1 MQQSSPS
8 TPSIPTRLVI
18 SALRWAI
25 ILAMPVFL
33 VLTSV
38 GLVATE
44 TFLRLEY
51 HRPGFPADPYGFTRE
66 DRLTYGPYGVRY
78 MTNSADISYL
88 ADLTIDGRPAFR
100 QKELDHMQDV
110 KVVARTAFRVHS
122 AVTLGLLAAVGLL
135 VWRPATRHD
144 LRLALSGGGIFT
156 VGLILTLVVS
166 MFAAWDVF
174 FDGFH
179 SVFFEG
185 TSWRFYNSDTL
196 IRLYPEQFWFDAAL
210 AIGIGTLSGAL
221 ALIGAVWIYDRRHG
235 ANNNGAAQDPV
246 ERIALVDSVD

>member
-1 MQQSSPS
+1 MQQLSP
-8 TPSIPTRLVI
+8 TTTSILSRVVI
-18 SALRWAI
+18 PALRWYI
-25 ILAMPVFL
+25 VLAMPVFL

-38 GLVATE
+38 RLVATE

-51 HRPGFPADPYGFTRE
+51 HRPGFPTDPYGFTRE
-66 DRLTYGPYGVRY
+66 DRLVYGPYGVRY
-78 MTNSADISYL
+78 MTNDAEISYL
-88 ADLTIDGRPAFR
+88 ADLTIDDQPAFR

-110 KVVARTAFRVHS
+110 KVVARTAFRFHNIL
-122 AVTLGLLAAVGLL
+122 TLGLIAAIGLL
-135 VWRPATRHD
+135 AWRPATR
-144 LRLALSGGGIFT
+144 REMRFALSGGGIFT

-166 MFAAWDVF
+166 VLAAWDVF

-221 ALIGAVWIYDRRHG
+221 ALIGAVWVYVRHRVI
-235 ANNNGAAQDPV
+235 NKNGAARDPV
-246 ERIALVDSVD
+246 ERMASVDNAD